1 MPKPAG
7 VQKQTMIANTL
18 TQMTEEP
25 IKRDV
30 LRDLK
35 LTNEECL
42 VGGMMAESSLG
53 YTDHEMVE

>member
-1 MPKPAG
+1 
-7 VQKQTMIANTL
+7 MIANTL
-18 TQMTEEP
+18 TQVTEEP